1 MIDKLVPREFKS
13 DQDVR
18 LTPPTVFIDA
28 LNVTLDTDDGGN
40 SGVVKPIKGTSLVTD
55 VTNIDYTGE
64 AQFDVVGSC
73 RDNERRRTY
82 LFVQCSDG
90 GKNAILMYTDDNNRL
105 STVLSGPWLEFVNE
119 SHVSAD
125 VINGDF
131 RGNGNTESLLFWT
144 DGITPPRKI
153 NVDDLSR
160 FDNQTNSSRRRMSY
174 VMKRNSLL
182 PPKVSMVENETI
194 GVSNFSTGSFQF
206 ATQYLYEDGEVTSLS
221 PYSEYVYPF
230 QRMFPGSLTDYSNV
244 CRIQLQDSQL
254 PPDVKSIRILYR
266 ENNGAE
272 ISPFR
277 IIDEF
282 DPTVDIVR
290 QVSGSDFTFYDSGS
304 KCYSFLNNGYIGV
317 LSSEEEDRPYQHI
330 PKLAKAQSI
339 ANGRVI
345 YANYL
350 EGFGNLNDPDGA
362 FGENGDPASVTFEVN
377 YSEVPSVSETS
388 SDVGPLWDARWTQHG
403 EGDYVPMQTVWP
415 QNFVAGSQISVKVGR
430 GYLTDLGG
438 FGGFST
444 GGSYPDVVPAVLEDR
459 WLKSISWDND
469 GTQYTDSIDFTIPGG
484 GPAVDITVSVPVAS
498 TGQEVVDILNEAA
511 PSTLVERESLVA
523 TPSSYVTSTHGA
535 VINFATYVI
544 RAKFYLESN
553 ELRLKYEID
562 DLNILGITHLGE
574 SIGPNDIG
582 NYQTGNTAYVH
593 LNETNQTNE
602 QVNGRVTIS
611 AQPGINGF
619 TSGSSHSIAFAYID
633 QFGRYGSAQEVGSF
647 YVPPIGDISRKDG
660 STWYNGPAYVRVN
673 PTHDAPE
680 WASKFAVLY
689 AGPDDVDQQWD
700 LFIDDG
706 TAQYRTTNTFPK
718 IKRDSVFVN
727 ISTFIEEQRL
737 QGIDFLS
744 QYTFEPGDKLRIIS
758 KRSTSFSGYYTTGN
772 GWDSPPFNPAFDGPA
787 PHQVSATSKFWSEF
801 SNKSVPFGSTGDI
814 VEFEIL
820 GITEIS
826 KNTDIL
832 QYPFGSGPDG
842 QPIPGTYLELSVPR
856 DAYGWGSYNFQVI
869 TAGENGL
876 ITRTLDDGT
885 QVPFNQLGENLS
897 DNAQYNELWDS
908 IATHAYLNNPLP
920 DDPANVSTSWYNRD
934 DGRQGYTKYASDY
947 QHWKE
952 WHRDLDYTV
961 EAFSV
966 DGDSTVNALAENRNK
981 QLHKYSFW
989 DKGVRAMLIKPK
1001 DRQAA
1006 KVYHE
1011 VGVVRSPQNRAGTVH
1026 GGPFNLSDGYS
1037 WYRSNS
1043 KFDVLN
1049 SVSEVQLLFG
1059 TAGKSGGEYGRP
1071 TAGGHPDFGF
1081 SQAESLP
1088 ADRKDVLNTTYGG
1101 LVRVEPGNPN
1111 PIVESFYTFPGAPD
1125 QVRNIGRL
1133 NVVSKVGER
1142 ERSYSMIHSGFY
1154 GSETLRLTLADFD
1167 SFNFKDM
1174 DVNNGAI
1181 NAISSD
1187 DQHLLVLQNSKV
1199 SRVPLSRSIL
1209 ATAGGDNNLTAS
1221 NTVLGPEMSFTGD
1234 YGLNGGVRD
1243 MINIDGVIYF
1253 IDKSTRA
1260 IIKISPKGFAP
1271 INFVDVSEVIED
1283 AFIAT
1288 ANSSEPYAIGYDRER
1303 KYVFFTFPGHGTFG
1317 YDHIKGIWLG
1327 RYSFQ
1332 PGSYAFNEDDM
1343 LSFKV
1348 LPEVTNLDNEVIR
1361 PYAIAHR
1368 HDAESI
1374 GKFANFY
1381 DNNNSMSVTMV
1392 STLKQPSVVKT
1403 YNAVGIEGGRPSSVV
1418 ISNDDQSV
1426 TISGSKFEEKENR
1439 FYMEIPYDDSNL
1451 KSVRLQTTT
1460 TSSFNGNIVPIGR
1473 IKPAGGINGDRF
1485 NLDSP
1490 ILSPLPINQN
1500 ATLVVF
1506 RTDSNLNDWVSVLA
1520 DYNDD
1525 NGILSDGMIAA
1536 SNITGFGDDYI
1547 ESSGF
1552 FSNTDYSATA
1562 STYQGLMLGYVT
1574 TTPSSV
1580 SDTTWSGTTI
1590 SQPYGGKK
1598 VRDYYAEIDVT
1609 YPADGAPRELYA
1621 ISVDVDESKLH
1632 M

>member
-28 LNVTLDTDDGGN
+28 LNITLDTDDGGN
-40 SGVVKPIKGTSLVTD
+40 SGVVKPIKGTSLVD
-55 VTNIDYTGE
+55 DNTNIDYTGE

-73 RDNERRRTY
+73 RDNDRRRTY
-82 LFVQCSDG
+82 LFVQCSDSN
-90 GKNAILMYTDDNNRL
+90 KNAILRYRDDNSSL
-105 STVLSGPWLEFVNE
+105 STVLQGAFLDFVHD
-119 SHVSAD
+119 SHVSSD

-144 DGITPPRKI
+144 DGISAPRKI

-160 FDNQTNSSRRRMSY
+160 FDNQTTLNKRRLTY
-174 VMKRNSLL
+174 VMKRNSLV
-182 PPKVSMVENETI
+182 PPKVSMVKNETI

-206 ATQYLYEDGEVTSLS
+206 ATQYLYEDGEVTALS

-230 QRMFPGSLTDYSNV
+230 QRMFPGSLTDFSNV
-244 CRIQLQDSQL
+244 CRVQLQDTSM
-254 PPDVKSIRILYR
+254 PADVKAVRILYR

-272 ISPFR
+272 ITPFR

-282 DPTVDIVR
+282 NPNNSIVR
-290 QVSGSDFTFYDSGS
+290 EVSGDPFTFYDAGS

-330 PKLAKAQSI
+330 PKLTKCQSI
-339 ANGRVI
+339 ANGRVV

-362 FGENGDPASVTFEVN
+362 FGDNGTLPNVTFEVN
-377 YSEVPSVSETS
+377 YSEIPSISETT
-388 SDVGPLWDARWTQHG
+388 SDVGDLWDSEIGQHG
-403 EGDYVPMQTVWP
+403 DAYYIPLYSSWP
-415 QNFVAGSQISVKVGR
+415 QNFVAGSQVSVKVGK
-430 GYLTDLGG
+430 GYLSDLDGPSD
-438 FGGFST
+438 FGGEPQT
-444 GGSYPDVVPAVLEDR
+444 GESRVITNLE
-459 WLKSISWDND
+459 WED
-469 GTQYTDSIDFTIPGG
+469 GGVTYTDSVELSPKGIAPV
-484 GPAVDITVSVPVAS
+484 VDIAVSVPVQS
-498 TGQEVVDILNEAA
+498 TAEEVVDILNEAA
-511 PSTLVERESLVA
+511 PASEYEFIVNPIPGF
-523 TPSSYVTSTHGA
+523 TPAFTTTTHNAKVYA
-535 VINFATYVI
+535 VRYNL
-544 RAKFYLESN
+544 RAEFFIVSN
-553 ELRLKYEID
+553 ELRVRYKVEDLNVFGISFNGETLGSPDID
-562 DLNILGITHLGE
+562 DFDAGNAAYLHIDE
-574 SIGPNDIG
+574 S
-582 NYQTGNTAYVH
+582 
-593 LNETNQTNE
+593 NQSNE
-602 QVNGRVTIS
+602 QINGLVTIS

-633 QFGRYGSAQEVGSF
+633 ELGRYGSAQEVGSF

-660 STWYNGPAYVRVN
+660 STWYNGPAYVRIN

-680 WASKFAVLY
+680 WASRFAVLY

-700 LFIDDG
+700 LFIDDA
-706 TAQYRTTNTFPK
+706 TAHYRTTNTFPK
-718 IKRDSVFVN
+718 IKKDSVFVN

-737 QGIDFLS
+737 QGIDFAS
-744 QYTFEPGDKLRIIS
+744 QYVFEPGDKLRIIS
-758 KRSTSFSGYYTTGN
+758 KRDTVLSGYYTTGN
-772 GWDSPPFNPAFDGPA
+772 GWDSPPFNPAFNGPA
-787 PHQVSATSKFWSEF
+787 PHQVTTTQKFWSEF
-801 SNKSVPFGSTGDI
+801 PNNAVPFGDTGDI
-814 VEFEIL
+814 VEFEVL

-826 KNTDIL
+826 KNTDVL

-856 DAYGWGSYNFQVI
+856 DAYGWGAYNFQVT
-869 TAGENGL
+869 TAGENSL
-876 ITRTLDDGT
+876 INRTLDNGT
-885 QVPFNQLGENLS
+885 VVKFNQLGDNLS
-897 DNAQYNELWDS
+897 DNAEYNELWDS
-908 IATHAYLNNPLP
+908 IADWAYDNNPLSEDP
-920 DDPANVSTSWYNRD
+920 DNFATQWYNRE
-934 DGRQGYTKYASDY
+934 DGRQGYTKYGSDY

-961 EAFSV
+961 EQ
-966 DGDSTVNALAENRNK
+966 GDAPTNNRNK

-1006 KVYHE
+1006 RVYHE
-1011 VGVVRSPQNRAGTVH
+1011 VGVVRSPLNRAQTVH

-1059 TAGKSGGEYGRP
+1059 TAGSSGGEYGRP
-1071 TAGGHPDFGF
+1071 TAGGSSTFGF
-1081 SQAESLP
+1081 TQEQSLP
-1088 ADRKDVLNTTYGG
+1088 PDRKDVVNTTYGG

-1142 ERSYSMIHSGFY
+1142 ERCYSMIHSGFY

-1174 DVNNGAI
+1174 DVNNGCI
-1181 NAISSD
+1181 NAISPD

-1209 ATAGGDNNLTAS
+1209 ATAGGDNNLTTS

-1234 YGLNGGVRD
+1234 YGLGGGVRN

-1253 IDKSTRA
+1253 IDQSTRA

-1271 INFVDVSEVIED
+1271 INFVDVSEAIED

-1288 ANSSEPYAIGYDRER
+1288 ANSSQPYAIGYDRER

-1317 YDHIKGIWLG
+1317 YDHIKGVWLG

-1332 PGSYAFNEDDM
+1332 PVSYAFNEDDM

-1348 LPEVTNLDNEVIR
+1348 LPEVTSSDDVVIR

-1368 HDAESI
+1368 HNAESS

-1418 ISNDDQSV
+1418 ISNDDQAV

-1451 KSVRLQTTT
+1451 KNVRLQTTT
-1460 TSSFNGNIVPIGR
+1460 TTSFKGNIVPIGR
-1473 IKPAGGINGDRF
+1473 IKPTGGINGDRF

-1520 DYNDD
+1520 DYNDA

-1536 SNITGFGDDYI
+1536 SNITGFGENYI

-1552 FSNTDYSATA
+1552 FSNTDYSASA

-1609 YPADGAPRELYA
+1609 YPADGASRELYA